1 MAEIL
6 KLDDELEELSKCWVW
21 RKEDMKLAGFGRPSD
36 IIQDLLSG
44 TYKPRV
50 KPGCT
55 KRSNTIHSI
64 YRKDHRRQQENL
76 LSSGISEEEME
87 DILNWTPI
95 LAENDEFDGSGS
107 FAVVGFDESSKKQVE
122 THLQGLA
129 KHLHERLGARL
140 KILPLTLSAL
150 EAFGGNLEWV
160 NSDSDSWHEEART
173 RLEAV
178 FEDLVGLA
186 KDDLDFDSCYP
197 IYVAFLRFAR
207 GQIVA
212 AGGKVHLE
220 IIWRLFW
227 EIGNENEDFSNVID
241 LFEHINWKLRKE
253 EEESSHLPA
262 SIF

>member
-1 MAEIL
+1 M
-6 KLDDELEELSKCWVW
+6 
-21 RKEDMKLAGFGRPSD
+21 
-36 IIQDLLSG
+36 
-44 TYKPRV
+44 
-50 KPGCT
+50 
-55 KRSNTIHSI
+55 
-64 YRKDHRRQQENL
+64 
-76 LSSGISEEEME
+76 
-87 DILNWTPI
+87 
-95 LAENDEFDGSGS
+95 ND
-107 FAVVGFDESSKKQVE
+107 
-122 THLQGLA
+122 
-129 KHLHERLGARL
+129 
-140 KILPLTLSAL
+140 LSAL

-160 NSDSDSWHEEART
+160 NRDSDSCHEEART
-173 RLEAV
+173 RLQAV